1 MLNFLGRIHNKIV
14 HKYQEEDYPYFTY
27 GLFQLISNPIYYILW
42 FSVDEQSY
50 ENIWIRALISLSCI
64 PLVFYKRWHWSYKK
78 FLPIYWYAVCL
89 YTLPFFF
96 TFMLLKNELSYGWSL
111 NSLTGVVLCILFL
124 DIESLAILVPIG
136 TFLGWL
142 TYHITTPVPYYDFA
156 TIKTLMITYGSAFI
170 FGGLFAQRARK
181 TNREKIQTMK
191 MLAGS
196 IAHELRT
203 PLSAIM
209 MNSDALSRYLPYYQ
223 DAYLKANDAN
233 LLTKKLQPQEH
244 ANLNKIPL
252 SLQKLS
258 GNAQTMIN
266 MLLTNLSEVDND
278 CKNEVQSMSECIE
291 EALTEYPFAA
301 HEKRMVHW
309 DNKDD
314 FLFLGQKQMMKHVI
328 FNLLKNALYAIA
340 AVGKGRISIQLKP
353 SDAIGSN
360 NRLVFKDTG
369 SGIDAGSLPH
379 IFDRFYTKTR
389 HGTGI
394 GLAFCQSTIQ
404 GFGGEITCSSQLG
417 EHTIFTISLPIL
429 KDEKLREAA
438 F

>member
-1 MLNFLGRIHNKIV
+1 VLNFLGRIHNKIV
-14 HKYQEEDYPYFTY
+14 HKSQEEDYPYFTY

-42 FSVDEQSY
+42 FFVDEQSY
-50 ENIWIRALISLSCI
+50 ENIWVRTLISLSCI
-64 PLVFYKRWHWSYKK
+64 PLVFFKRWHPNYKR
-78 FLPIYWYAVCL
+78 FLPLYWYIVCL

-96 TFMLLKNELSYGWSL
+96 TFMLLKNDLSYGWSL

-124 DIESLAILVPIG
+124 DIESLMILVPIG

-142 TYHITTPVPYYDFA
+142 AHHITTPLPYYDFA

-209 MNSDALSRYLPYYQ
+209 MNSEALLRYMPYYQ
-223 DAYLKANDAN
+223 DAYLKATDAN
-233 LLTKKLQPQEH
+233 LLTKKLHHSEH
-244 ANLNKIPL
+244 TNFNKIPS

-266 MLLTNLSEVDND
+266 MLLTNLSEGNDDNKEEL
-278 CKNEVQSMSECIE
+278 CSMNQCIK

-301 HEKRMVHW
+301 PEKTMVHW
-309 DNKDD
+309 DDKDD
-314 FLFLGQKQMMKHVI
+314 FLFLGQKQIMKHVI
-328 FNLLKNALYAIA
+328 FNLLKNSLYAIA
-340 AVGKGRISIQLKP
+340 AVGKGKIFINLVP
-353 SDAIGSN
+353 SNSFETKNI
-360 NRLVFKDTG
+360 LVFTDTG
-369 SGIDAGSLPH
+369 SGIAAQHLPH
-379 IFDRFYTKTR
+379 IFERFYTKTR

-394 GLAFCQSTIQ
+394 GLAFCQTAIQ
-404 GFGGEITCSSQLG
+404 GFGGKISCSSKFG
-417 EHTIFTISLPIL
+417 ENTTFTITLPIL
-429 KDEKLREAA
+429 KDGKLREVA